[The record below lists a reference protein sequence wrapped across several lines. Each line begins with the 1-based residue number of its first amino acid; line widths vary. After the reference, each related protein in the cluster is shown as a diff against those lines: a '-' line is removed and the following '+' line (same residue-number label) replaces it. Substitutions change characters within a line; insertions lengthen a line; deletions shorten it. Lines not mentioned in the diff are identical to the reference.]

1 MFMKS
6 TIAAIAAFVTAQS
19 FGPAMPRDESAV
31 GTERRIERALTRS
44 DGTSHAGEPPSRP
57 HHYYDRYHRLRQG

>member
-19 FGPAMPRDESAV
+19 FGPTMPGDESAID
-31 GTERRIERALTRS
+31 TERRIERILTRS
-44 DGTSHAGEPPSRP
+44 DAGEQPSRP
-57 HHYYDRYHRLRQG
+57 HHYYDRYHRLRRG